1 MIILVK
7 KNCETEKLNSLINRI
22 EGLGLKT
29 DAFTCEDYVALSV
42 SGDLSKIDVEAIK
55 ANDIVLGIKRVTEP
69 FYLAS
74 RKSKSL
80 DTVVDV
86 CGRKIGGGNFC
97 FIAGPCAVESEKQI
111 IETAIQLKK
120 IGVHIL
126 RAGAFKPRTSPYSFQ
141 GLGEE
146 GLKYLLQA
154 KKETGLPVV
163 SEITSVSQIDLFSNI
178 DVLQIGARGMQN
190 YELLKEVG
198 KSQKPI
204 LLKRALSATIEEW
217 LLSAEYL
224 LSEGTKDV
232 ILCERGIR
240 SFEPTSRATLDIS
253 SIPVL
258 KELTHLPVIVD
269 PSHAS
274 GNRKYIKSLSLAGA
288 SVGSDGL
295 MIEVHNTPENA
306 MSDGAQAVTPT
317 QFSDIYK
324 DVARILP
331 IINKRID

>member
-7 KNCETEKLNSLINRI
+7 KNCEIEKLDSLINRI
-22 EGLGLKT
+22 ERHGLKT
-29 DAFTCEDYVALSV
+29 DTFNCEDYVVLSV
-42 SGDLSKIDVEAIK
+42 SGDLSKIDVEAVR

-74 RKSKSL
+74 RKNKKR

-111 IETAIQLKK
+111 VETAIQLKK
-120 IGVHIL
+120 AGVQIL
-126 RAGAFKPRTSPYSFQ
+126 RGGAFKPRTSPYSFQ
-141 GLGEE
+141 GLGVE
-146 GLKYLLQA
+146 GLKYLSQA

-163 SEITSVSQIDLFSNI
+163 SEITSVNQLDLFSDI

-190 YELLKEVG
+190 FELLKEVG
-198 KSQKPI
+198 KSNKPI
-204 LLKRALSATIEEW
+204 LLKRAISATIEEW

-224 LSEGTKDV
+224 LSQGCKDV

-240 SFEPTSRATLDIS
+240 THEPTSRATLDLS

-274 GNRKYIKSLSLAGA
+274 GNARYVKSLSLAGVA
-288 SVGSDGL
+288 VGADGV
-295 MIEVHNTPENA
+295 MIEVHPSPETA
-306 MSDGAQAVTPT
+306 LSDGAQAVTPSV
-317 QFSDIYK
+317 FNDIYK
-324 DVARILP
+324 DVTRILP